1 MSLLN
6 RILFLCLIVS
16 LASVPGFSQEDSQ
29 KKNTAQ
35 SAKEQPKTDK
45 TNGESS
51 GTTGLRK
58 INTHRDRNFDIK
70 IDEEALEAKI
80 ESAVEEAMR
89 SVEVELGR
97 LEIHIEPIEIDLSNL
112 DVNIDPIVINIPD
125 MDINIEPIEI
135 DMEDMDIDIDI
146 DEHDFDWDNDEDD
159 RDHDDNDDEEDA
171 FRSKGLNRLS
181 VDQDKEPN
189 KDQLKDKSSKEK
201 DKSDKSDKKDK
212 EKSKGLKKI
221 N

>member
-6 RILFLCLIVS
+6 RILFLYLIVS

-29 KKNTAQ
+29 KKTAQ

-45 TNGESS
+45 TNGELS

-58 INTHRDRNFDIK
+58 INSHRDRNFDIK

-89 SVEVELGR
+89 SVEVELSR

-112 DVNIDPIVINIPD
+112 DIDIDPIVINIPD
-125 MDINIEPIEI
+125 LDIDIEPIEI

-146 DEHDFDWDNDEDD
+146 DEHDFDWDDDDD

-189 KDQLKDKSSKEK
+189 KDQLKDKSNKEK